1 MRFEQALK
9 EAKSRVGA
17 KKLVALFH
25 IDMWRIEIQFQLKP
39 VLRNTQSDASL
50 TKN

>member
-1 MRFEQALK
+1 MRFEQSFK
-9 EAKSRVGA
+9 EAKSMVVA
-17 KKLVALFH
+17 KKLVVVVHF
-25 IDMWRIEIQFQLKP
+25 DMWRIEIQFQLKL